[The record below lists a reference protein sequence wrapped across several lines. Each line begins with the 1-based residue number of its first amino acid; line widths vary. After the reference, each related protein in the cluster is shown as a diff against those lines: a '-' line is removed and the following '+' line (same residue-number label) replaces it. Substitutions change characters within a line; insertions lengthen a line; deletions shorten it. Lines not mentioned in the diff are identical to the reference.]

1 MSPLIGRTVVV
12 TRATDQAGSLSTAL
26 ADHGAKVVELPV
38 VSIEESADGG
48 EALSAALA
56 RADRYDWIVVT
67 SPNGARRVADVGGPG
82 TSTSST
88 FRPGAT
94 AATASA
100 IPGVRTTRSRPVPSA
115 RAPPATGGR
124 LAPVRTESSRDT
136 RTTTGHPCSLAR
148 ERAAAGASEPSLA
161 PKAPPLANGLAGSP
175 PGTHHEASVSR

>member
-1 MSPLIGRTVVV
+1 MWAAPMQYDRSTTSSSGSPQRTV
-12 TRATDQAGSLSTAL
+12 TRMASWSTTAV
-26 ADHGAKVVELPV
+26 ASAPSGDTTGWPGAIAPEPV
-38 VSIEESADGG
+38 SNTTASAHP
-48 EALSAALA
+48 A
-56 RADRYDWIVVT
+56 
-67 SPNGARRVADVGGPG
+67 ARRLADVGGPG

-124 LAPVRTESSRDT
+124 LAPVSTESSRDT
-136 RTTTGHPCSLAR
+136 RATTGHPCSLAR